1 MRIGRADCP
10 RYSHTLAGL
19 QRLEIELPEARV
31 DAILRFGAL
40 VLEKNRVMNLTAIT
54 EPEAAAE
61 LHLLDSLSL
70 LKVLPLAGKSLL
82 DVGTGAGFPGVP
94 LKLAEPSLRLTLL
107 DSLQKRM
114 RWLETEALP
123 ELGVEARFLTGR
135 AEDFARDQREK
146 FDVVSSRAVA
156 RLDLLCEL
164 CLPFVHRGGYFLAM
178 KGAQAGDELRE
189 AAKAIRLL
197 GGSNERTEEF
207 EIGGAVHSVIVIY
220 KTGST
225 PPQYPR
231 SWARMKQKP
240 L

>member
-1 MRIGRADCP
+1 MKESLLQGM
-10 RYSHTLAGL
+10 
-19 QRLEIELPEARV
+19 QRLEIELLEEQV
-31 DAILRFGAL
+31 DAIVRFGEL
-40 VLEKNRVMNLTAIT
+40 VLEKNKVMNLTAIT

-82 DVGTGAGFPGVP
+82 DLGTGAGFPGVP

-123 ELGVEARFLTGR
+123 ELGVEARFLAGR
-135 AEDFARDQREK
+135 AEDFAREHREK
-146 FDVVSSRAVA
+146 FDVVTSRAVA

-164 CLPFVHRGGYFLAM
+164 CLPFVHKGGYLLAM
-178 KGAQAGDELRE
+178 KGAQAEEELHE

-197 GGSNERTEEF
+197 GGSYERTEQF
-207 EIGGAVHSVIVIY
+207 EIGGAVHSVIVIH
-220 KTGST
+220 KTGQT
-225 PPQYPR
+225 PEQYPR

>member
-1 MRIGRADCP
+1 MKEIL
-10 RYSHTLAGL
+10 TQGL
-19 QRLEIELPEARV
+19 RRLEIQLPEERV
-31 DAILRFGAL
+31 DAIVRFGAL
-40 VLEKNRVMNLTAIT
+40 VLEKNKVMNLTAIT
-54 EPEAAAE
+54 DPVQAAE

-82 DVGTGAGFPGVP
+82 DLGTGAGFPGVP
-94 LKLAEPSLRLTLL
+94 LKLAEPTIRLTLL

-123 ELGVEARFLTGR
+123 ELGVEARFLAGR
-135 AEDFARDQREK
+135 AEDFAREHREK
-146 FDVVSSRAVA
+146 FDLVTSRAVA

-178 KGAQAGDELRE
+178 KGAQAEEELHE

-197 GGSNERTEEF
+197 GGSYERTEEF
-207 EIGGAVHSVIVIY
+207 EIGGAVHSVIVIH
-220 KTGST
+220 KTGKT
-225 PPQYPR
+225 PEQYPR

>member
-1 MRIGRADCP
+1 MMK
-10 RYSHTLAGL
+10 TTLLAGL
-19 QRLEIELPEARV
+19 ERLGIALPAERV
-31 DAILRFGAL
+31 ETLVRFGEA
-40 VLEKNRVMNLTAIT
+40 VLEKNKVMNLTAIT
-54 EPEAAAE
+54 DPEQAAE

-94 LKLAEPSLRLTLL
+94 LKIAEPSLRLTLL

-114 RWLETEALP
+114 RWLEEEALP
-123 ELGVEARFLTGR
+123 ALGLEARFLPGR
-135 AEDFARDQREK
+135 AEDYAREYRER
-146 FDVVSSRAVA
+146 FDVVASRAVA

-178 KGAQAGDELRE
+178 KGALAQEELHE
-189 AAKAIRLL
+189 AANAIRIL
-197 GGSNERTEEF
+197 GGSFERTETF
-207 EIGGAVHSVIVIY
+207 EIGGATHSVIVIH
-220 KTGST
+220 KTGNT

-231 SWARMKQKP
+231 AWARMKQKP

>member
-1 MRIGRADCP
+1 MREAL
-10 RYSHTLAGL
+10 LAGL
-19 QRLEIELPEARV
+19 ERLKIELPRERTEGIV
-31 DAILRFGAL
+31 RFGEA
-40 VLEKNRVMNLTAIT
+40 VLEKNKVMNLTAIT
-54 EPEAAAE
+54 DPVQAAE

-70 LKVLPLAGKSLL
+70 LKVLPLGGKSLL

-123 ELGVEARFLTGR
+123 PLGVEARFLTGR
-135 AEDFARDQREK
+135 AEDFAREQRERY
-146 FDVVSSRAVA
+146 DVAASRAVA

-178 KGAQAGDELRE
+178 KGALAKEELRQ
-189 AAKAIRLL
+189 AANAIRLL
-197 GGSNERTEEF
+197 GGSYERTEEF
-207 EIGGAVHSVIVIY
+207 EIGGAVHSVIVIH
-220 KTGST
+220 KTGKT
-225 PPQYPR
+225 PEQYPR

-240 L
+240 LA

>member
-1 MRIGRADCP
+1 MKE
-10 RYSHTLAGL
+10 SLARGM
-19 QRLEIELPEARV
+19 QRLEIELPEERL
-31 DAILRFGAL
+31 DAIVRFGEA
-40 VLEKNRVMNLTAIT
+40 VLEKNKVMNLTAIT
-54 EPEAAAE
+54 DPVQAAE

-114 RWLETEALP
+114 RWLEEEALP
-123 ELGVEARFLTGR
+123 ELDVEARFLTGR
-135 AEDFARDQREK
+135 AEDFARDHREK
-146 FDVVSSRAVA
+146 FDVVTSRAVA

-178 KGAQAGDELRE
+178 KGAQAEEELHE
-189 AAKAIRLL
+189 AAKAIRIL
-197 GGSNERTEEF
+197 GGSFERTEEF
-207 EIGGAVHSVIVIY
+207 EIGGAVHSVIVIH

>member
-1 MRIGRADCP
+1 MRN
-10 RYSHTLAGL
+10 TLEAGL
-19 QRLEIELPEARV
+19 ERLGIDLPSDRV
-31 DAILRFGAL
+31 DAIVRFGEA
-40 VLEKNRVMNLTAIT
+40 VLEKNKVMNLTAIT
-54 EPEAAAE
+54 EPEQAAE

-94 LKLAEPSLRLTLL
+94 LKLAEPELRLTLL

-135 AEDFARDQREK
+135 AEDFAREHRER
-146 FDVVSSRAVA
+146 FDVVTSRAVA

-164 CLPFVHRGGYFLAM
+164 CLPFVHKGGYFLAM
-178 KGAQAGDELRE
+178 KGALAKEELHE
-189 AAKAIRLL
+189 AANAIRLL
-197 GGSNERTEEF
+197 GGSYERTETF
-207 EIGGAVHSVIVIY
+207 EIGGAAHSVIVIH
-220 KTGST
+220 KTGAT

>member
-1 MRIGRADCP
+1 MIE
-10 RYSHTLAGL
+10 TLTQGM
-19 QRLEIELPEARV
+19 QRLAIELPEERV
-31 DAILRFGAL
+31 DAIVRFGAA
-40 VLEKNRVMNLTAIT
+40 VLEKNKVMNLTAIT
-54 EPEAAAE
+54 DPVQAAE

-82 DVGTGAGFPGVP
+82 DLGTGAGFPGVP

-197 GGSNERTEEF
+197 GGSYERSEEF
-207 EIGGAVHSVIVIY
+207 EIGGAVHSVIVIH

>member
-1 MRIGRADCP
+1 MKE
-10 RYSHTLAGL
+10 TLIAGL
-19 QRLEIELPEARV
+19 QRLEITLPEERV
-31 DAILRFGAL
+31 DAVVRFGEA
-40 VLEKNRVMNLTAIT
+40 VLEKNKVMNLTAIT
-54 EPEAAAE
+54 DPVQAAE

-70 LKVLPLAGKSLL
+70 LKALPQAGKSRL

-94 LKLAEPSLRLTLL
+94 LKIAEPSLRLTLL

-135 AEDFARDQREK
+135 AEDFARDYREK
-146 FDVVSSRAVA
+146 FDVVTSRAVA

-164 CLPFVHRGGYFLAM
+164 CLPFVHKGGYFLAM
-178 KGAQAGDELRE
+178 KGAQAEEELHE
-189 AAKAIRLL
+189 AAKAIRIL
-197 GGSNERTEEF
+197 GGSYERTEGY
-207 EIGGAVHSVIVIY
+207 EIGGAVHSVIVIH

-231 SWARMKQKP
+231 SWARTKQKP
-240 L
+240 LG

>member
-1 MRIGRADCP
+1 MKACL
-10 RYSHTLAGL
+10 LAGL
-19 QRLEIELPEARV
+19 TRLNISLPEERV
-31 DAILRFGAL
+31 DEIVRFGEA
-40 VLEKNRVMNLTAIT
+40 VLEKNKVMNLTAIT
-54 EPEAAAE
+54 EPKQAAE

-94 LKLAEPSLRLTLL
+94 LKLAEPTLRLTLL

-114 RWLETEALP
+114 HWLEAEALP
-123 ELGVEARFLTGR
+123 ALGVEARFLPGR
-135 AEDFARDQREK
+135 AEDFAREHRES
-146 FDVVSSRAVA
+146 FDVVASRAVA

-178 KGAQAGDELRE
+178 KGALAQKELHE
-189 AAKAIRLL
+189 AASAIRLL
-197 GGSNERTEEF
+197 GGSYERTETF
-207 EIGGAVHSVIVIY
+207 EIGGAVHSVIVIH
-220 KTGST
+220 KTGKT
-225 PPQYPR
+225 PEQYPR

>member
-1 MRIGRADCP
+1 MRQ
-10 RYSHTLAGL
+10 TLLNGME
-19 QRLEIELPEARV
+19 RLEISLPEERI
-31 DAILRFGAL
+31 DSILAFGEA
-40 VLEKNRVMNLTAIT
+40 VLGKNKFMNLTAIT
-54 EPEAAAE
+54 EPEQAAE
-61 LHLLDSLSL
+61 LHLLDSLTL

-114 RWLETEALP
+114 RWLESEALP
-123 ELGVEARFLTGR
+123 ALGMEARFLTGR
-135 AEDFARDQREK
+135 AEDFAREQRER
-146 FDVVSSRAVA
+146 FDVVTSRAVA

-164 CLPFVHRGGYFLAM
+164 CLPFVHKGGYFLAM
-178 KGAQAGDELRE
+178 KGAQAEEELHE
-189 AAKAIRLL
+189 AAKAIRVL
-197 GGSNERTEEF
+197 GGSYERTETF
-207 EIGGAVHSVIVIY
+207 EIGGAVHSVIVIH
-220 KTGST
+220 KTGAT